1 MSSTNSATSTL
12 AGVPEP
18 SELKNEKALSANDAE
33 QGIAQPTYK
42 GKGTEESPYI
52 VTWGENDSENPMT
65 WSSVKKWFVPL
76 KLETLPPTAPI

>member
-18 SELKNEKALSANDAE
+18 SELKTEKALSANDAE

-42 GKGTEESPYI
+42 GMGTEASPYI
-52 VTWGENDSENPMT
+52 VTWAENDSENPMT
-65 WSSVKKWFVPL
+65 WSGVKKWLVPLNRLFVPIAAL
-76 KLETLPPTAPI
+76 